1 MIDCRGSCSFLQ
13 RHLSFHFCYPLP
25 VSSNPA
31 KRALF
36 QTAICRRRRWP
47 PPLTVFPQREPL
59 HRRRELCNHTKTDFF
74 LVLIWWSYYQ
84 LAWGLGVL
92 KTASPPKWPGFA
104 SLEVTRA
111 MFSLYMPQGAPARR
125 GFSGSGHCRPKRS

>member
-1 MIDCRGSCSFLQ
+1 MIDCRGSCSFCKDISPSISATHCQ
-13 RHLSFHFCYPLP
+13 FSPIQQKELP
-25 VSSNPA
+25 SKQQSADAGGGHHP
-31 KRALF
+31 
-36 QTAICRRRRWP
+36 
-47 PPLTVFPQREPL
+47 TVFPQREPL

-84 LAWGLGVL
+84 LAWNLGVL

-111 MFSLYMPQGAPARR
+111 MFSLYMPQGVPTRR
-125 GFSGSGHCRPKRS
+125 GLSGSGH